1 MGETI
6 KINDSNYPLYKK
18 IIQDY
23 EDNSIKKVNGKYLI
37 NGVETSKYTFKQDYY
52 WMMGDNRHGS
62 EDSRF
67 WGFVPENHILGKP
80 VFIWFSV
87 DNFNKGIL
95 NWKIRWDR
103 IMTTVKGEENQYPS
117 FSFFNFDFWL
127 ASFELPIKKKKKLR
141 LDLSNTVIF
150 SINNL
155 LLTNCKFRSNL
166 QYIHEVSKAN
176 Y

>member
-1 MGETI
+1 MAT
-6 KINDSNYPLYKK
+6 K

-103 IMTTVKGEENQYPS
+103 IMTTVKGRGKPV
-117 FSFFNFDFWL
+117 SFFFPFLISILGWKVL
-127 ASFELPIKKKKKLR
+127 SYLLKKKKKIK
-141 LDLSNTVIF
+141 T
-150 SINNL
+150 
-155 LLTNCKFRSNL
+155 
-166 QYIHEVSKAN
+166 
-176 Y
+176 

>member
-103 IMTTVKGEENQYPS
+103 IMTTVKG
-117 FSFFNFDFWL
+117 
-127 ASFELPIKKKKKLR
+127 R
-141 LDLSNTVIF
+141 
-150 SINNL
+150 
-155 LLTNCKFRSNL
+155 
-166 QYIHEVSKAN
+166 
-176 Y
+176 